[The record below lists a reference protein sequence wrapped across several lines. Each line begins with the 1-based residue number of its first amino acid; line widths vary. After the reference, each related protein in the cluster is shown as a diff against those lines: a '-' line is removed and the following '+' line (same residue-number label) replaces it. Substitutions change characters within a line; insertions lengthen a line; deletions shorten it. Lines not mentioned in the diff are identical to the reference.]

1 MATPNNLPKFD
12 KYVRDQMAQ
21 VNQESPTPRYGI
33 ISAYNSRTNT
43 ATVIISAPDSDGIDQ
58 ILEKVPCPQYMGLQL
73 AAPGPGQPCFVQF
86 LSARNESRPVITHY
100 FNHEY
105 QKRDYYRSNDARS
118 GVSQFYLN
126 M

>member
-1 MATPNNLPKFD
+1 MAQYPKFD
-12 KYVRDQMAQ
+12 KYVSEKAAQRQM
-21 VNQESPTPRYGI
+21 EMPIGRYGI
-33 ISAYNSRTNT
+33 VSSYDPTNNT
-43 ATVIISAPDSDGIDQ
+43 ATVILSAPDSDGIQQ
-58 ILEKVPCPQYMGLQL
+58 ILSQVPCPVYPGIQT
-73 AAPGPGQPCFVQF
+73 AAPEPGRPCYVEF

-105 QKRDYYRSNDARS
+105 QKRDYYRHTDARN